1 MKLQRWINL
10 HTGEELRKLAKTVD
24 CASNYLYYV
33 ARNRPSAG
41 LAKKIEKATKKLTPD
56 HVITKNELRPDIWP
70 KVKK

>member
-1 MKLQRWINL
+1 MKLQRWISL
-10 HTGEELRKLAKTVD
+10 HSGDELRKLAGAIGAAT
-24 CASNYLYYV
+24 NYLYYV

-56 HVITKNELRPDIWP
+56 HVITKESLRPDIWP